1 MTNINANFIHSADFV
16 HRDQSNV
23 EINASSYQ
31 EAREH
36 CSQILVEEFKT
47 SHREV
52 IAGSSYPEIE
62 AEWTGF
68 LEQKAVLSENRFDVI
83 VAGSPHILEITAA

>member
-1 MTNINANFIHSADFV
+1 MTNINDNFIHSADFV

-68 LEQKAVLSENRFDVI
+68 LEEKAVLCENRFDVI

>member
-1 MTNINANFIHSADFV
+1 MNTNANFIHSSDFI
-16 HRDQSNV
+16 HRDQANV
-23 EINASSYQ
+23 EINASSYK